1 MITVIKNGKAKRV
14 YCPYCES
21 LLEYEVGDLMM
32 GGSVG
37 KFYYYL
43 PCPVCGEEIV
53 GDYFKVL
60 IECSRG
66 RKSAFVKLGEYDESN
81 KQERR

>member
-14 YCPYCES
+14 CCPHCES
-21 LLEYEVGDLMM
+21 LLEYEVNDLMM

-53 GDYFKVL
+53 GEYFKVL
-60 IECSRG
+60 VECSRG
-66 RKSAFVKLGEYDESN
+66 RKTAFAKLGEYEESN
-81 KQERR
+81 K

>member
-14 YCPYCES
+14 YCPHCES
-21 LLEYEVGDLMM
+21 LLEYEIDDLMM
-32 GGSVG
+32 GGTVG

-60 IECSRG
+60 INNSPA
-66 RKSAFVKLGEYDESN
+66 KKAAFAKLGEYV
-81 KQERR
+81 

>member
-14 YCPYCES
+14 CCPYCES
-21 LLEYEVGDLMM
+21 LLEYEVNDLMM
-32 GGSVG
+32 GGVVG

-53 GDYFKVL
+53 GDYFKALV
-60 IECSRG
+60 ECSRE
-66 RKSAFVKLGEYDESN
+66 RKSAFAKLGKYEELN
-81 KQERR
+81 K

>member
-14 YCPYCES
+14 CCPCCES
-21 LLEYEVGDLMM
+21 LLEYEVNDLVM

-37 KFYYYL
+37 EFYYYL
-43 PCPVCGEEIV
+43 PCPVCDEEIV

-60 IECSRG
+60 VECSRG
-66 RKSAFVKLGEYDESN
+66 RKSAFAKLGEYEESN
-81 KQERR
+81 K

>member
-14 YCPYCES
+14 CCPHCES
-21 LLEYEVGDLMM
+21 LLEYEIEDLMM

-43 PCPVCGEEIV
+43 LCPVCDKEIV
-53 GDYFKVL
+53 GDYFKIL
-60 IECSRG
+60 IECSPT
-66 RKSAFVKLGEYDESN
+66 RKSAFTKLGEYIDE
-81 KQERR
+81 

>member
-14 YCPYCES
+14 CCPHCES
-21 LLEYEVGDLMM
+21 LLEYEIEDLMM
-32 GGSVG
+32 GGTVG
-37 KFYYYL
+37 EFYYYL

-60 IECSRG
+60 IECYRG
-66 RKSAFVKLGEYDESN
+66 RKSTFAKLGEYEKYN
-81 KQERR
+81 K

>member
-14 YCPYCES
+14 CCPHCES

-37 KFYYYL
+37 GILLLFAL
-43 PCPVCGEEIV
+43 
-53 GDYFKVL
+53 
-60 IECSRG
+60 SRM
-66 RKSAFVKLGEYDESN
+66 R
-81 KQERR
+81 

>member
-14 YCPYCES
+14 CCPHCES
-21 LLEYEVGDLMM
+21 ILEYEADDLMM
-32 GGSVG
+32 GGLVG

-43 PCPVCGEEIV
+43 PCPVCDEEIV

-60 IECSRG
+60 VACSRG
-66 RKSAFVKLGEYDESN
+66 RKSAFAKLGEYI
-81 KQERR
+81 